1 MAVRHGV
8 ENLIRR
14 GNIFYCRDI
23 LGVGSTQL
31 VEPEQALLVII
42 QGLVQGRTSLLREL
56 GAVVR
61 NSSAGQCRRQRLAR

>member
-42 QGLVQGRTSLLREL
+42 QGRTSLLREL